1 MTIKRILRAAW
12 YFAFRPGR
20 LFARL
25 FGTAEGVAAPV
36 ATATDVPTFD
46 GELNVVLGHSGSLVA
61 LDIGGAGDLQ
71 PHWHRLAGVADFV
84 VYEPHNASFRTLID
98 RQAKDPLFKRF
109 RYINEALS
117 GAGGARTF
125 YATNVPTG
133 SSLLRPKKGGFHD
146 FASNSYFWPL
156 EEQTIETVTLA
167 ESLGRHGVDRIDM
180 IKLDTQGTEMEIL
193 TGLDAQRLSQTLL
206 IEAECAILDIYE
218 GGERGLEDMMRF
230 MREKGFVLFDL
241 RTNRFIGNSIRLAP
255 GVLRSA
261 LGDDLE
267 LPPSAHR
274 LAEVDAIF
282 ARDPR
287 ALVES
292 GADPGLVRRL
302 IAVFVTYNFFGEAV
316 FTTIA
321 AHDRGLFNAA
331 EAETLLISI
340 RNLKAIAGRGLDA
353 VANQIRNAGG
363 LTWAQYMWQPYPSA

>member
-1 MTIKRILRAAW
+1 MSIERVMRAAW

-25 FGTAEGVAAPV
+25 FGTAE
-36 ATATDVPTFD
+36 ATAEPVVTAPDVPTFD
-46 GELNVVLGHSGSLVA
+46 REMNLVLGRYGPLVA

-84 VYEPHNASFRTLID
+84 VYEPHKASFQTLVD
-98 RQAKDPLFKRF
+98 RQAKNPFFKRF
-109 RYINEALS
+109 EYINEALS

-180 IKLDTQGTEMEIL
+180 IKLDTQGTEREIL
-193 TGLDAQRLSQTLL
+193 TGLDAQRLSRTLL
-206 IEAECAILDIYE
+206 IEAECSILDIYE

-230 MREKGFVLFDL
+230 MRENGFVLFDL

-255 GVLRSA
+255 EILRSA
-261 LGDDLE
+261 LGDELE

-274 LAEVDAIF
+274 LGEVDAVF

-287 ALVES
+287 VLIES
-292 GADPGLVRRL
+292 GADPGLLRRL

-321 AHDRGLFNAA
+321 ARDGGLFDAA
-331 EAETLLISI
+331 EADRLLLSI
-340 RNLKAIAGRGLDA
+340 RNLKTIAARGLDA
-353 VANQIRNAGG
+353 VGDQIRDAGG
-363 LTWAQYMWQPYPSA
+363 LTWAQYMWQRYPSG